1 MKWEEREGGAQ
12 GRRREERFLTWRICK
27 LEAWSYKM
35 VFIRNDFKH
44 GNGTNF
50 RCQHGSKG
58 REGKYILP
66 QMATQLRKKIRRK
79 EDLLF

>member
-58 REGKYILP
+58 REGKLGLHLASNGY
-66 QMATQLRKKIRRK
+66 TTK
-79 EDLLF
+79 EEN